1 MIQRPRGTA
10 DILPAEAAKYR
21 YIEQKAREIAA
32 LYGFSEIRFPTFE
45 STELFFRGVGDGT
58 DIVQKE
64 MYTFADKEGRS
75 LTLRP
80 EGTASL
86 ARAVVENGL
95 YGGNMPLKY
104 YYVINCFRYEVPQSG
119 RSREFT
125 QFGMELYGAPL
136 PAADVSVISAA
147 YRIAEALRIKAT
159 VNLNSIGC
167 RNCRPVYLAKLRE
180 YYEARRD
187 RLCDT
192 CRERLGV
199 NAMRLLDC
207 KEPECRA
214 LAAEAPKISDCLCDE
229 CKAHFSATVR
239 GLERAGIRYRIDP
252 NTVRGLDYY
261 TKTVFELIAD
271 DGSGAAAVL
280 GGGGRYDG
288 MIGELGGPELGGI
301 GFAVGLSR
309 LALAMPDGEAKEEKP
324 ALYVAPMGERAA
336 EEAAVICEKLRSLG
350 IACETDLVGRSLKA
364 QMKYADKSGFGYTA
378 VIGDSELDSGKCVL
392 RSMADGCETETAI
405 SDIPDTL
412 VKLLAAE

>member
-10 DILPAEAAKYR
+10 DLLPAEAAKYR
-21 YIEQKAREIAA
+21 YIEQKAREVAS

-64 MYTFADKEGRS
+64 MYTFADKDGRS

-104 YYVINCFRYEVPQSG
+104 YYLINCFRYEVPQSG

-125 QFGMELYGAPL
+125 QFGMELYGAPA
-136 PAADVSVISAA
+136 PSADVTVISAA
-147 YRIAEALRIKAT
+147 ARIVGSLGIDAT

-167 RNCRPVYLAKLRE
+167 KNCRPVYLAKLRA
-180 YYEARRD
+180 YYEANRD

-207 KEPECRA
+207 KEPGCRA
-214 LAAEAPKISDCLCDE
+214 LAEGAPKISECLCEE
-229 CKAHFSATVR
+229 CAAHFRSVTE
-239 GLERAGIRYRIDP
+239 GLENAGVRFRIDP

-261 TKTVFELIAD
+261 TKTVFEIIAD
-271 DGSGAAAVL
+271 GESGTAATL

-288 MIGELGGPELGGI
+288 MIGELGGPQLGGI
-301 GFAVGLSR
+301 GFALGLSR
-309 LALAMPDGEAKEEKP
+309 LVLAMKSEAAEEKP
-324 ALYVAPMGERAA
+324 VLYVAPMGERAA
-336 EEAAVICEKLRSLG
+336 RAAISVCEKLRSAG
-350 IACETDLVGRSLKA
+350 IRCETDLVGRSLKA
-364 QMKYADKSGFGYTA
+364 QMKYADKSGFAYTA
-378 VIGDSELDSGKCVL
+378 VIGDSELDEGKCVL
-392 RSMADGCETETAI
+392 RSMNGGGETGTTIDGIADALIGLLSA
-405 SDIPDTL
+405 SD
-412 VKLLAAE
+412 

>member
-104 YYVINCFRYEVPQSG
+104 YYIINCFRYEVPQSG

-125 QFGMELYGAPL
+125 QFGMELYGAPS
-136 PAADVSVISAA
+136 ASADVAVMTAA
-147 YRIAEALRIKAT
+147 YRIASALHINAT
-159 VNLNSIGC
+159 VNVNSIGC
-167 RNCRPVYLAKLRE
+167 KNCRPVYLARLRE

-187 RLCDT
+187 MLCDT

-199 NAMRLLDC
+199 NAMRLLD
-207 KEPECRA
+207 
-214 LAAEAPKISDCLCDE
+214 
-229 CKAHFSATVR
+229 
-239 GLERAGIRYRIDP
+239 
-252 NTVRGLDYY
+252 
-261 TKTVFELIAD
+261 
-271 DGSGAAAVL
+271 
-280 GGGGRYDG
+280 
-288 MIGELGGPELGGI
+288 
-301 GFAVGLSR
+301 
-309 LALAMPDGEAKEEKP
+309 
-324 ALYVAPMGERAA
+324 
-336 EEAAVICEKLRSLG
+336 
-350 IACETDLVGRSLKA
+350 
-364 QMKYADKSGFGYTA
+364 
-378 VIGDSELDSGKCVL
+378 
-392 RSMADGCETETAI
+392 
-405 SDIPDTL
+405 
-412 VKLLAAE
+412 